1 MFKVIFPR
9 FRESAYLES
18 NGDVTEGVESAV
30 FKDAYDHFLRHGID
44 ENREP
49 RLNREALNMRGF
61 IEEFYVSSA
70 GYFAMIGWLGD
81 EGCSPTSWRLFGP
94 DFTVEVPPDAI
105 FRFARHD
112 VEEAYR
118 TGPFDYGFLVFGRT
132 LSKTL
137 LKQPL
142 MLQVHAPASSFQLK
156 AEPASVSDKR
166 LLDLLLTRLGGCR
179 SHAGAEVGLY
189 HFLGGAS
196 GESLVDLFRD
206 HVKASSKSPHVERFR
221 PRHVKR
227 SVVTV
232 LFGDTEPMLLQPL
245 LFRDAGVDFGEWI
258 YVCNSPQDG
267 SAALRLGR
275 LMSDLYDVMIT
286 VVVMRDNVGF
296 GAANN
301 AAVSLASSNSIYI
314 LNPDVYPLAS
324 QTQALRR
331 ALDERS
337 LGKQLWGGLLFY
349 DECNL
354 MHSGMYMEH
363 DSFLR
368 CTTFNKS
375 AGAPDSTVADLVR
388 VEHFDKCAPF
398 DEARWRRP
406 VIVPAI
412 SGAVMAFERQHF
424 EAIEGFSTR
433 YIYGHYEDADLSL
446 RWSQKHGP
454 VVVDPDLRLVHL
466 EGQGS
471 KARGEQYH
479 GAKIVNRH
487 LFSLRYNPLFESRPD
502 LMTTMTETKFETIS
516 ASAQ

>member
-1 MFKVIFPR
+1 MFKVNFPR

-18 NGDVTEGVESAV
+18 NADVAAGVDAAA
-30 FKDAYDHFLRHGID
+30 FKDAYDHFLRQGID

-49 RLNREALNMRGF
+49 RLNREALTMRGF
-61 IEEFYVSSA
+61 VEEFYVSSS
-70 GYFAMIGWLGD
+70 GFFAMIGWLGD
-81 EGCSPTSWRLFGP
+81 EGSSPTSWRLFGP
-94 DFTVEVPPDAI
+94 DFTVEVPPEAI

-118 TGPFDYGFLVFGRT
+118 NGPFDYGFLAFGRT

-156 AEPASVSDKR
+156 AEPTAVSDKR
-166 LLDLLLTRLGGCR
+166 LLDLLLTRFGSCR
-179 SHAGAEVGLY
+179 SHAGVEVGLY
-189 HFLGGAS
+189 RFLGGPS
-196 GESLVDLFRD
+196 GEALVELFRD
-206 HVKASSKSPHVERFR
+206 HVKASSKSPYVERFR
-221 PRHVKR
+221 PRPVKR

-267 SAALRLGR
+267 AAALRLGR

-286 VVVMRDNVGF
+286 VVVMKDNVGF

-301 AAVSLASSNSIYI
+301 TAVTLASSNDIYI
-314 LNPDVYPLAS
+314 LNPDVYPLAA
-324 QTQALRR
+324 QTQPLKH
-331 ALDERS
+331 ALDRGK
-337 LGKQLWGGLLFY
+337 LGRQLWGGLLFY
-349 DECNL
+349 DERNL

-368 CTTFNKS
+368 CPTYNKS
-375 AGAPDSTVADLVR
+375 PGAQEGESVGLVR

-398 DEARWRRP
+398 DEARWTRP

-412 SGAVMAFERQHF
+412 SGAVMAFQRKHF
-424 EAIEGFSTR
+424 EAIGGFSTR

-446 RWSQKHGP
+446 RWSQDLGP
-454 VVVDPDLRLVHL
+454 VVIDPDLRLVHL

-502 LMTTMTETKFETIS
+502 LMATMTEADFETVS